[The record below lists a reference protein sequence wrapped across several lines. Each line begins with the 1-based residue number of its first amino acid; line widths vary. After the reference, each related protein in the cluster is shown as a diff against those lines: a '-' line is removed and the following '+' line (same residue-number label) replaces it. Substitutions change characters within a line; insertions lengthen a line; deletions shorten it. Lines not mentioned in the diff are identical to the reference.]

1 VPAGPSPQEIR
12 ESRDRLSNL
21 ESRADSARQG
31 VESIRSQ
38 QQRQGLDIR
47 GDILGAMNRLNNDLR
62 EAHTALSQKDLQAAS
77 EYMEQADR
85 ETITLEKFLGR

>member
-1 VPAGPSPQEIR
+1 
-12 ESRDRLSNL
+12 
-21 ESRADSARQG
+21 
-31 VESIRSQ
+31 
-38 QQRQGLDIR
+38 
-47 GDILGAMNRLNNDLR
+47 MNRLNNDLR